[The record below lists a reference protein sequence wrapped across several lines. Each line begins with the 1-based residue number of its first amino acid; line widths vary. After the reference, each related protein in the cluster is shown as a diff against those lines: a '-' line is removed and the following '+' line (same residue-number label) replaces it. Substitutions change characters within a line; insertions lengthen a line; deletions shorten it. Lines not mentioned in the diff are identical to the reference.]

1 MILVVNGSP
10 QPQGNL
16 HRLLEKIAGGTGKPY
31 ELVHLADLTIGP
43 CKGCVECAPSNVCV
57 QPDDM
62 APLYDRIVAAD
73 ALIVGGA
80 VYFGRLNA
88 LTHTFL
94 ERLYPLRHRLPRTMG
109 KLAAAVCVG
118 AIEAETVVQEISEF
132 LEKYFYYR
140 LVGSV
145 YFNSA
150 TPPCYVCGFGDTCQY
165 GLPAMMLSPQEFAR
179 FKVTPE
185 LFRRFEDVPE
195 VVAACASLSRDLVLA
210 IDSLS
215 QE

>member
-16 HRLLEKIAGGTGKPY
+16 CRMLEKIARGTGKPY
-31 ELVHLADLTIGP
+31 EMVHLSKLTIGP
-43 CKGCVECAPSNVCV
+43 CMGCVACAPTNVCV

-80 VYFGRLNA
+80 IYFGRLNA

-109 KLAAAVCVG
+109 KLAAGVCVG
-118 AIEAETVVQEISEF
+118 AMDAEKGMQEIIEF

-145 YFNSA
+145 HFNSV
-150 TPPCYVCGFGDTCQY
+150 TPPCFVCGFGDTCQY
-165 GLPAMMLSPQEFAR
+165 GAPAMMMSPEEFAR

-185 LFRRFEDVPE
+185 LFRRFEDFPE
-195 VVAACASLSRDLVLA
+195 VAAACESLSRDLAAA
-210 IDSLS
+210 IDALP
-215 QE
+215 EH

>member
-16 HRLLEKIAGGTGKPY
+16 HRMLEKIARESGKSY
-31 ELVHLADLTIGP
+31 EMVNLGNLSIEP
-43 CKGCVECAPSNVCV
+43 CKGCVECAATNVCV

-62 APLYDRIVAAD
+62 APLYERIVQAD
-73 ALIVGGA
+73 ALVVGGA

-88 LTHTFL
+88 LTHVFL
-94 ERLYPLRHRLPRTMG
+94 ERLYPLRHRLPQTMG

-118 AIEAETVVQEISEF
+118 AMDAERVVQEIIDF

-150 TPPCYVCGFGDTCQY
+150 TPPCFVCGYGDTCQY
-165 GLPAMMLSPQEFAR
+165 GAPAMMMSPKEFAR

-185 LFRRFEDVPE
+185 LFRRFEDFPE
-195 VVAACASLSRDLVLA
+195 AVAACEYLSRDLAGA
-210 IDSLS
+210 IDSLPRS
-215 QE
+215 

>member
-16 HRLLEKIAGGTGKPY
+16 HRMLDQIARGAGKPY
-31 ELVHLADLTIGP
+31 EMVRLADLTIMP
-43 CKGCVECAPSNVCV
+43 CKGCVECAPTNVCV

-62 APLYDRIVAAD
+62 APLYERIVTAD

-109 KLAAAVCVG
+109 KLAAGVCVG
-118 AIEAETVVQEISEF
+118 AMDAENGVREINEF

-140 LVGSV
+140 MVGSV
-145 YFNSA
+145 YFNSV
-150 TPPCYVCGFGDTCQY
+150 TPPCFVCGFGDACQY
-165 GLPAMMLSPQEFAR
+165 GAPAMMMSPEEFAR

-185 LFRRFEDVPE
+185 LFRRFEDFPE
-195 VVAACASLSRDLVLA
+195 VVAACDFLSRDLAAA
-210 IDSLS
+210 IDSLAGT
-215 QE
+215 